1 MKPYNRIFAGAI
13 ALAIA
18 ATPALAS
25 DQNDDNWL
33 DQPRTPGDW
42 VYSQTV
48 SQSRAQ
54 YLGAGG
60 DVFALQCDFSSRQMR
75 LDHPVAAA
83 KAGMMRIRTET
94 GDRVFNAAPLAATST
109 NSVTLSARD
118 PLLDAMAITKGRFAV
133 EMEGAPTLYLPSW
146 AEITRVIEDCR

>member
-1 MKPYNRIFAGAI
+1 MV
-13 ALAIA
+13 LAIA

-42 VYSQTV
+42 GYSQTV

-54 YLGAGG
+54 YQGADGE
-60 DVFALQCDFSSRQMR
+60 VFAVQCEFSSRQMR
-75 LDHPVAAA
+75 LDHPVATAQ
-83 KAGMMRIRTET
+83 AGMMRIRTET
-94 GDRVFNAAPLAATST
+94 GDGVFNAVPLAGTNT

-146 AEITRVIEDCR
+146 AEVTRVIEDCR